1 MKKDI
6 SRITLVR
13 AATFVVAT
21 LLVVLFLPGSDTQ
34 RFSYEE
40 NRPWTHSLLT
50 APFDIPVFRDS
61 TTVREMSDSI
71 RDSFVPVF
79 KRNHQVADD
88 MKQRINGLSELPQSE
103 RTRLRTLVDRL
114 YAGGI
119 VDSETATRISAKKL
133 QKVKIVADNLIQTVS
148 TSSFK
153 SQRSAFSLLDSMAPS
168 PESRQAML
176 AHDIPSHLQP
186 NMVLDTIE
194 TQRLLQEALQPATAA
209 IGVVMQGER
218 IIDRGDIV
226 TPQLYQVLLTYED
239 MIEARDLT
247 DSSAHIY
254 TEIGQVIYIAILF
267 AAVYLYFFLYRPEWW
282 KSRRRLFCVMSLLT
296 AFYIFAVILSAAFTS
311 GFYIIPFTI
320 LPIMMVVFYDARTA
334 LFVHIIEILLCISLS
349 TFAMEF
355 IFIEFIAGVA
365 SIFSLQELSKRSQ
378 LIKTAAY
385 VFLAYTFSYIA
396 IELMTAGS
404 ITSFS
409 WKLIGFFMINAVLTS
424 FAYILIFL
432 PEKAFGFI
440 SVVTLVELADINSP
454 ILRELSEECP
464 GTFQH
469 SIAVSSLAAEAARKI
484 HANVQIVRAGALYHD
499 IGKISNPAFFT
510 ENQHGVNPH
519 DALTP
524 EQSARIIIGHI
535 TDGLKR
541 ADKSQ
546 LPQVI
551 RDMISQHHGAG
562 KAKYFYITE
571 CRKKGEENVDPALF
585 NYPGPNPQTAEASL
599 LMMADS
605 VEAASRSL
613 PSPTVEAITELVNRI
628 VDGQIKEGLHN
639 DSPISFKDIKEI
651 KESFIKRLRTIY
663 HARIAY
669 PTAEP
674 KATADT
680 PQTPTTP

>member
-1 MKKDI
+1 MKKNI

-21 LLVVLFLPGSDTQ
+21 LLVVLFLPGNDKQ
-34 RFSYEE
+34 RFNYEE
-40 NRPWTHSLLT
+40 NRPWIHSLLT

-71 RDSFVPVF
+71 RANFIPVY
-79 KRNHQVADD
+79 KRQTQVADEV
-88 MKQRINGLSELPQSE
+88 KQRINDLYELPQNE
-103 RTRLRTLVDRL
+103 RARLRTIVDRL
-114 YAGGI
+114 YAAGI
-119 VDSETATRISAKKL
+119 VDNETAGLIAGGKL
-133 QKVKIVADNLIQTVS
+133 KSIKIVSDNIIQTGS
-148 TSSFK
+148 TSSFR
-153 SQRSAFSLLDSMAPS
+153 SQRSAYSILDSLAPS
-168 PESRQAML
+168 PEARQAIL
-176 AHDIPSHLQP
+176 AHEIPSLLMP
-186 NMVLDTIE
+186 NMVLDTLE
-194 TQRLLQEALQPATAA
+194 TERLLQEALQPAKAA
-209 IGVVMQGER
+209 IGVVQQGER
-218 IIDRGDIV
+218 IVDRGDIV

-239 MIEARDLT
+239 MIEARDLSE
-247 DSSAHIY
+247 SSTHIY
-254 TEIGQVIYIAILF
+254 IEIGQVLYFAILF
-267 AAVYLYFFLYRPEWW
+267 AAVYLYMFLYRPKWW
-282 KSRRRLFCVMSLLT
+282 RSQRRLLCVMTLLT
-296 AFYIFAVILSAAFTS
+296 AFYIFAVILSSAFTS
-311 GFYIIPFTI
+311 GIYIIPFTI

-334 LFVHIIEILLCISLS
+334 LFVHMIEIMLCLSLS
-349 TFAMEF
+349 TYQMEF

-365 SIFSLQELSKRSQ
+365 SIFSLQELSRRSQ
-378 LIKTAAY
+378 LIKTAGY
-385 VFLAYTFSYIA
+385 VFMAYAVSYLAVD
-396 IELMTAGS
+396 LMTTGVV
-404 ITSFS
+404 TSFS

-432 PEKAFGFI
+432 LEKAFGFI
-440 SVVTLVELADINSP
+440 SVVTLVELADINNP

-519 DALTP
+519 DSLSP

-541 ADKSQ
+541 AEKAQ
-546 LPQVI
+546 LPEVI
-551 RDMISQHHGAG
+551 RDMIRQHHGAG

-571 CRKKGEENVDPALF
+571 CNKKGAENVDPALYT
-585 NYPGPNPQTAEASL
+585 YPGPNPQTAEASL

-628 VDGQIKEGLHN
+628 IDGQIKDGLHN
-639 DSPISFKDIKEI
+639 NSPISFRDIKEI

-669 PTAEP
+669 PTADGSQNSESP
-674 KATADT
+674 ADT
-680 PQTPTTP
+680 KQ

>member
-1 MKKDI
+1 M
-6 SRITLVR
+6 LVR
-13 AATFVVAT
+13 AAVFVAAT
-21 LLVVLFLPGSDTQ
+21 LLVVMFLPGNDEQ

-61 TTVREMSDSI
+61 ATVRIMSDSI
-71 RDSFVPVF
+71 RSTFVPVY
-79 KRNHQVADD
+79 KRNDQVADEL
-88 MKQRINGLSELPQSE
+88 KQKINSFSELPQSD

-119 VDSETATRISAKKL
+119 VDSNTAGKIASGNLK
-133 QKVKIVADNLIQTVS
+133 KVKIVSDNLIKTVS
-148 TSSFK
+148 TGSFR
-153 SQRSAFSLLDSMAPS
+153 SQRAAYSLLDSLAPS
-168 PESRQAML
+168 TESRQAIV
-176 AHDIPSHLQP
+176 AHDLPSMLRP

-209 IGVVMQGER
+209 IGVVQQGER
-218 IIDRGDIV
+218 IVDRGDIV
-226 TPQLYQVLLTYED
+226 TPQLYQVLLTFED
-239 MIEARDLT
+239 MVDARDLS
-247 DSSAHIY
+247 DSSTQIY
-254 TEIGQVIYIAILF
+254 LEVGQILYIAILF
-267 AAVYLYFFLYRPEWW
+267 AAIYLYFLLYRPAWW
-282 KSRRRLFCVMSLLT
+282 ESRRRLLCVMTLLT
-296 AFYIFAVILSAAFTS
+296 AFYILAVILSATFSS
-311 GFYIIPFTI
+311 GIYIIPFTI

-334 LFVHIIEILLCISLS
+334 LFVHLIEILLCISLS
-349 TFAMEF
+349 SFPMEF

-365 SIFSLQELSKRSQ
+365 SIFSLQELSRRSQ
-378 LIKTAAY
+378 LIKTAGY
-385 VFLAYTFSYIA
+385 VFLAYTVAYLA
-396 IELMTAGS
+396 IELMTTGS
-404 ITSFS
+404 LTSFS
-409 WKLIGFFMINAVLTS
+409 WKLLGFFMINAVLTS

-432 PEKAFGFI
+432 LEKAFGFI
-440 SVVTLVELADINSP
+440 SVVTLVELADINNP

-519 DALTP
+519 DSLTP

-541 ADKSQ
+541 ADKAQ
-546 LPQVI
+546 LPDVI
-551 RDMISQHHGAG
+551 RDMIRQHHGAG

-571 CRKKGEENVDPALF
+571 CRRKGEENVDASIYT
-585 NYPGPNPQTAEASL
+585 YPGPNPETAEASL

-613 PSPTVEAITELVNRI
+613 PAPTVEAITELVNRI
-628 VDGQIKEGLHN
+628 IDGQIADGLHN
-639 DSPISFKDIKEI
+639 NSPISFRDIKLI
-651 KESFIKRLRTIY
+651 KDSFIKRLRTIY

-669 PTAEP
+669 PSETDKSAP
-674 KATADT
+674 KS
-680 PQTPTTP
+680 

>member
-1 MKKDI
+1 MKIDI
-6 SRITLVR
+6 SRITLLR

-21 LLVVLFLPGSDTQ
+21 LLAVLFLPGNDEQ
-34 RFSYEE
+34 RFNYEE

-71 RDSFVPVF
+71 RAGFIPVY
-79 KRNHQVADD
+79 KRQTQIADNV
-88 MKQRINGLSELPQSE
+88 KQRISELTEIPQNE
-103 RTRLRTLVDRL
+103 RARLRTLVDRL

-119 VDSETATRISAKKL
+119 VDSGTAGQISSGKL
-133 QKVKIVADNLIQTVS
+133 KSIKIVSDNIIQTGS
-148 TSSFK
+148 TSSFR
-153 SQRSAFSLLDSMAPS
+153 SQRSAYALLDSLAPS
-168 PESRQAML
+168 AEARQAIL
-176 AHDIPSHLQP
+176 AHDIPSLLLP

-194 TQRLLQEALQPATAA
+194 SERLLQEALQPATAA
-209 IGVVMQGER
+209 IGVVQQGER
-218 IIDRGDIV
+218 IVDRGDIV

-239 MIEARDLT
+239 MVEARDLSE
-247 DSSAHIY
+247 SSTHIY
-254 TEIGQVIYIAILF
+254 IEVGQIMYIAILF
-267 AAVYLYFFLYRPEWW
+267 AAVYLYFFLYRPKWW
-282 KSRRRLFCVMSLLT
+282 GNRRRLLCVMTLLT

-311 GFYIIPFTI
+311 GIYIIPFTI

-334 LFVHIIEILLCISLS
+334 LFVHLIEILLCINLS
-349 TFAMEF
+349 TFPVEF
-355 IFIEFIAGVA
+355 VFIEFIAGIA

-385 VFLAYTFSYIA
+385 VFLSYTVAYLA
-396 IELMTAGS
+396 VELMTTGIA
-404 ITSFS
+404 TSFS

-432 PEKAFGFI
+432 LEKAFGFI

-519 DALTP
+519 DSLTP

-541 ADKSQ
+541 ADKAQ
-546 LPQVI
+546 LPEVI
-551 RDMISQHHGAG
+551 RDMIRQHHGAG

-571 CRKKGEENVDPALF
+571 CRRKGEENVDPELYT
-585 NYPGPNPQTAEASL
+585 YPGPNPQTAEASL

-613 PSPTVEAITELVNRI
+613 PSPTVEASTELVNRI
-628 VDGQIKEGLHN
+628 IDSQINEGLHN
-639 DSPISFKDIKEI
+639 DSPISFRDIKEI

-669 PTAEP
+669 PSDESTRR
-674 KATADT
+674 
-680 PQTPTTP
+680 QTPTANQP